1 MSDSALG
8 GAPEITPPHHKLN
21 IYSSQRPLHH
31 PLIDERLFACNAK
44 QTMPRNPKLPY
55 TLSKI
60 PEQFATTTSKSAHNT
75 SGQHRRSTNQSTRF
89 QPSNYIAAAMQD
101 SQQSSAP
108 MPNETE
114 PAQNAQKTTPSQ

>member
-1 MSDSALG
+1 
-8 GAPEITPPHHKLN
+8 
-21 IYSSQRPLHH
+21 
-31 PLIDERLFACNAK
+31 
-44 QTMPRNPKLPY
+44 MPRNPKLPY
-55 TLSKI
+55 TLPKI
-60 PEQFATTTSKSAHNT
+60 PEQFATTTSKSAHN

-114 PAQNAQKTTPSQ
+114 PAQNAQSSLREDNTQPMKTASKSYKNTNKSRARRRRRRWQRKS